1 MFAAMSTD
9 CRSMYSYS
17 KLTFHN
23 STHMTH
29 AFMASGDNHVIDEV
43 TIQKTVSARRD
54 VSKRTMLIV
63 W

>member
-1 MFAAMSTD
+1 MSTD

-23 STHMTH
+23 STHMSH

-43 TIQKTVSARRD
+43 TIQKTVSARR
-54 VSKRTMLIV
+54 RTLDL
-63 W
+63 